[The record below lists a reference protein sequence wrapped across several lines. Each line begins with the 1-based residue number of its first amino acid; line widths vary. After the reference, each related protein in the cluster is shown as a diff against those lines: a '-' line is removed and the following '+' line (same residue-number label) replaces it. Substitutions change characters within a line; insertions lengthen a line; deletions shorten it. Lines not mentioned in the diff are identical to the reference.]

1 MVSWEFMTETAFKIL
16 FRCVYLRERIHSFP
30 EFLIIL
36 SNNPH
41 NQYTVGINM
50 ILIFTD

>member
-1 MVSWEFMTETAFKIL
+1 MVSWEFITETAFKIL

-41 NQYTVGINM
+41 NQYAVDTM

>member
-1 MVSWEFMTETAFKIL
+1 MVSWEFLTETAFKTW
-16 FRCVYLRERIHSFP
+16 FRGVYLRKRIHSFP

-36 SNNPH
+36 SKNSH
-41 NQYTVGINM
+41 NQYAVGTNM